1 MESRR
6 NFGEVL
12 SERWEAIRA
21 SETFDRSGLVKHHIR
36 SYQEFQSSLRSDL
49 FSLKTSVTEPS
60 SPSTVPLE
68 GLREIQ
74 LPDLR
79 VGEIHTG
86 RVVYGTLCVDAFK
99 VVGIYSVMEDEYGR
113 AVRLSIYNVAL
124 STSTF
129 EDVQRLY
136 PKGTKL
142 AIKEPFVKRG
152 SADGCVMIRVDN
164 PKTIEFL
171 SSPEKTASIS
181 TCLNVEELRKRGNRC
196 FGDGDWTGAVS
207 LYTLCIEKATNEEP
221 ASLCST
227 SANKSE
233 NQNLLLSYANRA
245 ETWLKLNNFEQALC
259 DCDKAL
265 EIDSQHLKTIYRKGR
280 ALHGL
285 QQYEEAITCLQSAL
299 NPNNINP
306 NNNNNN
312 APEIK
317 TCLDRAVEFNTQSQ
331 TGKYDLS
338 DYFLQGKMENAPE
351 VADFVGSV
359 VVQRTRDGRRRGLFV
374 TENVKAGDLLLVS
387 NALAV
392 AYGDVLNPRLA
403 CITMDSSRKHNH
415 TACQEDLIAKL
426 VNLAMASRKAT
437 RQLYTL
443 ADHASGQDSMEVPS
457 MELFIP
463 NKAYRYCTAEGGEAK
478 QMELDV
484 DRIRDIVALNSFGNN
499 HESNFFS
506 TSSKNS
512 KDRESSGLWVLPSFM
527 NHSCLPNTSRLFV
540 GEAMFVHAAR
550 SISRGEELTTAYFD
564 VLKPF
569 VERSRSCKNWG
580 FVCTCKRCTLEQ
592 SLQQSMDHIISWYL
606 SRLECIEQREFP
618 RGPHLCDIPE
628 FTRIAQEIE
637 QIISL
642 LRPVKRHWIRASFS
656 NAYLQAFTFS
666 RTLYVGGVAASP
678 TLDVSCF
685 ADSLKFTV
693 PGNPVFPLVVCP
705 IASQVKSEAAS
716 SSSQIEKALKLAKEA
731 CVAVIGNHHEERV
744 IHAFICNPLRLYSFV

>member
-1 MESRR
+1 MESGR
-6 NFGEVL
+6 NFGEVM
-12 SERWEAIRA
+12 SEKWEAIRA

-36 SYQEFQSSLRSDL
+36 SYQEFQSSLPSDL
-49 FSLKTSVTEPS
+49 FFLKTSVTEPS

-68 GLREIQ
+68 RLREIQ

-79 VGEIHTG
+79 VGEIHKG

-99 VVGIYSVMEDEYGR
+99 IVGIYSVMEDENGR
-113 AVRLSIYNVAL
+113 AVKLSIYNVAL

-152 SADGCVMIRVDN
+152 SKDGCVMIRVDN

-181 TCLNVEELRKRGNRC
+181 TCLSVEELRKRGNRC
-196 FGDGDWTGAVS
+196 FGDEDWMGAVN
-207 LYTLCIEKATNEEP
+207 LYTLSIEKATNEEP
-221 ASLCST
+221 ASMCST
-227 SANKSE
+227 SPNKSE
-233 NQNLLLSYANRA
+233 NQNLLLSYTNRA

-265 EIDSQHLKTIYRKGR
+265 EIDSQHLKTIYREGR

-299 NPNNINP
+299 NA

-338 DYFLQGKMENAPE
+338 NYCLQGKMENAPE

-484 DRIRDIVALNSFGNN
+484 DRIRDIVALHSFGNK
-499 HESNFFS
+499 HESEFFS

-512 KDRESSGLWVLPSFM
+512 KDREISGLWVLPSFM
-527 NHSCLPNTSRLFV
+527 NHSCVPNTSRFLV
-540 GEAMFVHAAR
+540 GEAMFVHAAH
-550 SISRGEELTTAYFD
+550 SISRGEELTTTFD
-564 VLKPF
+564 VFKL
-569 VERSRSCKNWG
+569 
-580 FVCTCKRCTLEQ
+580 LQ
-592 SLQQSMDHIISWYL
+592 LAALYMSL
-606 SRLECIEQREFP
+606 
-618 RGPHLCDIPE
+618 G
-628 FTRIAQEIE
+628 
-637 QIISL
+637 
-642 LRPVKRHWIRASFS
+642 
-656 NAYLQAFTFS
+656 
-666 RTLYVGGVAASP
+666 
-678 TLDVSCF
+678 
-685 ADSLKFTV
+685 
-693 PGNPVFPLVVCP
+693 
-705 IASQVKSEAAS
+705 
-716 SSSQIEKALKLAKEA
+716 
-731 CVAVIGNHHEERV
+731 
-744 IHAFICNPLRLYSFV
+744 